1 MDVQLNLWSSL
12 HNKIDVC
19 KSNHYP
25 VHLKLLQ
32 CCMSIIS
39 QNWKKQTNKQKKKKN
54 HQNIW
59 ERIWRTEVG
68 RLPGVFF
75 SKGSHNCICNAYFDL
90 ENWCQLAVDHLDSSG
105 EKKGVGRE
113 EIHNTNIS
121 EKSAFKKFKNK
132 YERILWWQK
141 LRQGLSANVLSM
153 RCILRALIARERR
166 RGGLVGK

>member
-25 VHLKLLQ
+25 VHVLHVNYISKLEE
-32 CCMSIIS
+32 
-39 QNWKKQTNKQKKKKN
+39 TNQPTKKKKKN

-59 ERIWRTEVG
+59 ERLWRTEVG

-121 EKSAFKKFKNK
+121 EKSAFKKCKNK